1 MRIISVL
8 ILVLVAHA
16 SFAQQKKKTAAP
28 TPPPIVDGF
37 WLVSKVTV
45 GGRELTPVG
54 RWFKLDKGKQVSGNG
69 WLQHSFGTYKF
80 DKKKSELLFQTTNEP
95 EDEFGAF
102 KVIRTGP
109 LMTWSRKEENEL
121 VVVELKPITELP
133 MSAADEVKGLWV
145 LNSAFD
151 RDLEVTKTFDPDHK
165 HFLFIRWD
173 RQYVKQINAHE
184 RISGYWFF
192 DALRPEITFISEHR
206 EQEDEKWN
214 VTIEGTK
221 MTLKGSSENVKE
233 MTLVYSRATEFPK

>member
-1 MRIISVL
+1 MRIL
-8 ILVLVAHA
+8 ALLLL
-16 SFAQQKKKTAAP
+16 SFIVNEGFSQQKKKSVSP
-28 TPPPIVDGF
+28 PPPPIVDGF
-37 WLVSKVTV
+37 WLVTKVTV
-45 GGRELTPVG
+45 GGRELTPVA
-54 RWFKLDKGKQVSGNG
+54 RWFKIDKGRQVSGNG
-69 WLQHSFGTYKF
+69 WTQHSFGTYQF
-80 DKKKSELLFQTTNEP
+80 DKKKSELLFVTTNEP

-133 MSAADEVKGLWV
+133 MSPADEAKGLWI
-145 LNSAFD
+145 LNAAVD
-151 RDLEVTKTFDPDHK
+151 RELDVTKTFDPDHK

-192 DALRPEITFISEHR
+192 DALRPEITFISENR
-206 EQEDEKWN
+206 EQEDEKWT
-214 VTIEGTK
+214 VTIEGMK

-233 MTLVYSRATEFPK
+233 MTLYYSRATEFPK